1 MTPYRGSD
9 DDLER
14 ELAALRRL
22 VAIRLRHATAELRE
36 LETAVVDLRRELR
49 RRREL
54 GTADVG
60 AAAPSTAST

>member
-60 AAAPSTAST
+60 AAAPSTVTT

>member
-60 AAAPSTAST
+60 AAAPSPAST